1 MTSRMKTDLISAEMI
16 LRSNDPLQ
24 RNWRKTA
31 KADAQLEEEA
41 ETMLLQTDNTLKNQE
56 ESDLKIGM
64 ICSNEVL
71 FEGLQ

>member
-1 MTSRMKTDLISAEMI
+1 MI
-16 LRSNDPLQ
+16 LRANDPLQ

-41 ETMLLQTDNTLKNQE
+41 ETMLLHKLKNQE

-64 ICSNEVL
+64 ICSNEAL
-71 FEGLQ
+71 FECLQ